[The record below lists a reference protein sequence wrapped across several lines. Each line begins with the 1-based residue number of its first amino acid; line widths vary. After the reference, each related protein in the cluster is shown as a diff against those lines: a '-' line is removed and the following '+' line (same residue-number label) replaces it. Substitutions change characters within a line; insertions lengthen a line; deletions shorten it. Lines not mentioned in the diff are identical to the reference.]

1 MLPANGEGGSAH
13 SSSPTRLA
21 VQTMHMTS
29 ICRLGTAGF
38 IFQDHHL
45 FPWLTMVVLIA
56 GISSYVGIRKV
67 LKTEPFDIFMG

>member
-1 MLPANGEGGSAH
+1 
-13 SSSPTRLA
+13 
-21 VQTMHMTS
+21 MHMTS